1 MDVVAED
8 KLSSPFVTK
17 CGQGAIII
25 NFLHHQFSSTGCC
38 SANQLSVGI
47 AHHTHV
53 TPFT

>member
-25 NFLHHQFSSTGCC
+25 NFLQPDVAALISYRLELHIILMSHRLHS
-38 SANQLSVGI
+38 
-47 AHHTHV
+47 
-53 TPFT
+53 